1 MRPHIATVASKH
13 QVTGFCGNNESA
25 VFIEVQGSA
34 DSLAAFETEV
44 FATLPPLATVTHVA
58 RQPMAVVPEDSFSI
72 VASKASTTQEAK
84 TLIPPDAT
92 ICADCLAELYDPR
105 NRRYRYPFI
114 TCTNCGPR
122 LSIIRSLPY
131 DRPNT
136 TMADFP
142 LCQQCAAEYHDPLD
156 RRYHA
161 QPISCPDCG
170 PRLWLQTPTG
180 EVTDDP
186 IAAAQ
191 RLIAGGGV
199 IAVRGIGG
207 FHIICDASNPQA
219 VAKLRQRKNR
229 PHKPLAVMVSDLQQ
243 ARELVELSEETTK
256 LLNSPAHPIVIA
268 PARRTLDGIAPGLR
282 EIGVMLPYSPLHVLL
297 VDRPLVATSA
307 NLSGEPLCW
316 DNPTAQEYLLGTG
329 MVDALLTHDRDIHV
343 PVEDSIFRGSTL
355 LRRSR
360 GLAPLPVPI
369 SGGEFTVLAVGGE
382 LKNTFT
388 VAIGDVG
395 HVSGH
400 IGDMGSLRSQQV
412 FERGVRQVLTI
423 QKVVPEAIV
432 CDLHPDYATTHWAH
446 RFSDTHDLPLYQ
458 VQHHHAHALSL
469 LTEHQLIGTEAT
481 VIVADGTGYGTDNTI
496 WGGEILD
503 ISATGDYSR
512 RWHLP
517 VFALAG
523 FDRAI
528 RFPWR
533 QAVGLC
539 HSLGIE
545 WQPPVASAEINLV
558 LSQLES
564 GIGVVFTSS
573 LGRLFDAAASILGL
587 CHEVTFEA
595 QAAMLLEQAAAT
607 ANPHRDRPT
616 SLSEIVHKLFNPSYS
631 VAQRA
636 RDFHND
642 IAALLVSHL
651 PPAVEKFGISGGCAL
666 NRLLIDDLRFHLNHP
681 LLQHAVV
688 PANDGGLSLGQAV
701 AGRLQLGSLNLADP
715 R

>member
-1 MRPHIATVASKH
+1 MHDLVIYGAGGLGREIAEVVRRINEQH
-13 QVTGFCGNNESA
+13 YVWNFLGFVDDALSPPAPVWEGREVLGNMD
-25 VFIEVQGSA
+25 FIRTFRG
-34 DSLAAFETEV
+34 
-44 FATLPPLATVTHVA
+44 
-58 RQPMAVVPEDSFSI
+58 
-72 VASKASTTQEAK
+72 
-84 TLIPPDAT
+84 
-92 ICADCLAELYDPR
+92 
-105 NRRYRYPFI
+105 
-114 TCTNCGPR
+114 
-122 LSIIRSLPY
+122 
-131 DRPNT
+131 
-136 TMADFP
+136 
-142 LCQQCAAEYHDPLD
+142 PLD
-156 RRYHA
+156 
-161 QPISCPDCG
+161 
-170 PRLWLQTPTG
+170 
-180 EVTDDP
+180 V
-186 IAAAQ
+186 
-191 RLIAGGGV
+191 
-199 IAVRGIGG
+199 
-207 FHIICDASNPQA
+207 
-219 VAKLRQRKNR
+219 
-229 PHKPLAVMVSDLQQ
+229 
-243 ARELVELSEETTK
+243 
-256 LLNSPAHPIVIA
+256 
-268 PARRTLDGIAPGLR
+268 
-282 EIGVMLPYSPLHVLL
+282 
-297 VDRPLVATSA
+297 
-307 NLSGEPLCW
+307 
-316 DNPTAQEYLLGTG
+316 
-329 MVDALLTHDRDIHV
+329 
-343 PVEDSIFRGSTL
+343 
-355 LRRSR
+355 
-360 GLAPLPVPI
+360 
-369 SGGEFTVLAVGGE
+369 
-382 LKNTFT
+382 
-388 VAIGDVG
+388 
-395 HVSGH
+395 
-400 IGDMGSLRSQQV
+400 
-412 FERGVRQVLTI
+412 
-423 QKVVPEAIV
+423 
-432 CDLHPDYATTHWAH
+432 
-446 RFSDTHDLPLYQ
+446 
-458 VQHHHAHALSL
+458 
-469 LTEHQLIGTEAT
+469 
-481 VIVADGTGYGTDNTI
+481 
-496 WGGEILD
+496 D

-564 GIGVVFTSS
+564 RLGVVFTSS